1 MPLSDRRP
9 LQDKNADVLI
19 SGTPPQTEEAQLRRA
34 LEHMGGSRIS
44 LRSSPS
50 GGTGHAGGSSTGQR
64 HRYVRDGEVPVV
76 HANLGRPAIGRPDA
90 SAPQDAMLIETLRQN
105 LEQERARRE
114 AAERSLH
121 EARATLTA
129 LQTRLG
135 HVELDLQ
142 AAQEQ
147 VSIQQAAAEQALAE
161 QAASRQATDRAEAA
175 TTPPASSRPR
185 PRAARQTAAPKPVK
199 WWIKPGKD

>member
-1 MPLSDRRP
+1 MPLSERRP
-9 LQDKNADVLI
+9 LQGKNTDTLM
-19 SGTPPQTEEAQLRRA
+19 SGAPLQNEEAQLRRA

-50 GGTGHAGGSSTGQR
+50 GGSSTGQR

-76 HANLGRPAIGRPDA
+76 HANLGRPAMGRPDA
-90 SAPQDAMLIETLRQN
+90 SAPQDAVLIETLRQN

-121 EARATLTA
+121 EARASLTA

-147 VSIQQAAAEQALAE
+147 VAVQQAAAEQALAE
-161 QAASRQATDRAEAA
+161 QAASQAASQQATDRAEA
-175 TTPPASSRPR
+175 TITSPAPGRSRPR
-185 PRAARQTAAPKPVK
+185 SARRTSAPKPIK

>member
-1 MPLSDRRP
+1 MPLSERRP
-9 LQDKNADVLI
+9 LQGKNTDTLM
-19 SGTPPQTEEAQLRRA
+19 SGAPLQNEEAQLRRA

-44 LRSSPS
+44 LRSSS
-50 GGTGHAGGSSTGQR
+50 SGGSSTGQR

-76 HANLGRPAIGRPDA
+76 HANLGRPATGRPDA
-90 SAPQDAMLIETLRQN
+90 SAPQDAVLIETLRQN

-147 VSIQQAAAEQALAE
+147 VAAQQAAAEQALAE
-161 QAASRQATDRAEAA
+161 QAASQAASQQATDRAEA
-175 TTPPASSRPR
+175 TITSPAPGRSRPR
-185 PRAARQTAAPKPVK
+185 SARRTSAPKPIK